1 MSSGRVKEMSAKS
14 ELAIRSDA
22 IDAAPLDAGMLRV
35 LMAAAA
41 YQARRV
47 ARTLKLSDVEREDAE
62 QEILLALLER
72 RRFFDPA
79 RGPWSPFVH
88 RIARQ
93 AAQSV
98 ADSLVATRKLYTS
111 LEEPIAEASPESEAT
126 TLADTLQDP
135 AAPAEED
142 IVDTVSL
149 MSFVATLPS
158 ELRIVAEAALEAD
171 GELAD
176 AQRELGLSI
185 SEFYRRLREIRYRLF
200 TIGLVERRRLLDP

>member
-1 MSSGRVKEMSAKS
+1 MS
-14 ELAIRSDA
+14 ELAICSDA
-22 IDAAPLDAGMLRV
+22 IDAAPLDASMLRV

-79 RGPWSPFVH
+79 RGPWTPFVH

-98 ADSLVATRKLYTS
+98 ADSLVAARKLYTS
-111 LEEPIAEASPESEAT
+111 LEEPIEVSPESETT
-126 TLADTLQDP
+126 TLADALQDP
-135 AAPAEED
+135 TAPAEVD
-142 IVDTVSL
+142 ILDSVSL
-149 MSFVATLPS
+149 ISFVATLPS
-158 ELRIVAEAALEAD
+158 ELRMVAEVALEAD
-171 GELAD
+171 GDLAN
-176 AQRELGLSI
+176 AQRALGLST
-185 SEFYRRLREIRYRLF
+185 SEFYRRLREIRYRVF

>member
-1 MSSGRVKEMSAKS
+1 MRSAPAKEMSAMS

-22 IDAAPLDAGMLRV
+22 IDATALGAGMLRV

-47 ARTLKLSDVEREDAE
+47 ARTLKLSEVEREDAE
-62 QEILLALLER
+62 QEILLVLLER

-79 RGPWSPFVH
+79 RGPWTPFVH

-98 ADSLVATRKLYTS
+98 ADGLIAARKLYTS
-111 LEEPIAEASPESEAT
+111 LEEPTAEVSPESEAR

-135 AAPAEED
+135 TAPTEVD
-142 IVDTVSL
+142 ILDTVSL
-149 MSFVATLPS
+149 VSFVATLPS
-158 ELRIVAEAALEAD
+158 ELRIVAEASLKAEGD
-171 GELAD
+171 LAD
-176 AQRELGLSI
+176 AQRALGLST

>member
-1 MSSGRVKEMSAKS
+1 MTNVPVRRLLAPHLEQALDQH
-14 ELAIRSDA
+14 ELRT
-22 IDAAPLDAGMLRV
+22 
-35 LMAAAA
+35 LMGAAA

-47 ARTLKLSDVEREDAE
+47 ARTLKLSRTEREDAE
-62 QEILLALLER
+62 QEILLVLLER

-79 RGPWSPFVH
+79 RGPWTPFAH

-98 ADSLVATRKLYTS
+98 ADSLVAARKLYTS
-111 LEEPIAEASPESEAT
+111 LEEPTAEASHEGETT

-135 AAPAEED
+135 AAPTEVD
-142 IVDTVSL
+142 ILDAVSL

-158 ELRIVAEAALEAD
+158 ELRIVAEGALEAD
-171 GELAD
+171 GDLAD
-176 AQRELGLSI
+176 AQRALGLST

-200 TIGLVERRRLLDP
+200 TIGLVERRRLFDP